1 MSHNLLWR
9 DALATLAAFFLFA
22 AAGAAYSQEAG
33 QVVQAIG
40 SARLAGNPAK
50 VGDKVQAGDALSTDA
65 NGYLYI
71 KTVDGGFLILRPS
84 SEARVLAYT
93 IDAAQPANNRIKFEL
108 NKGVA
113 RSISGEAVK
122 QSRQNF
128 RFNTPVAAIG
138 VRGTDFTVFTDAQT
152 TRVAVVSGGVV
163 VSGFGAGC
171 TAQGMGPCE
180 VSAKR
185 ELFAGQESQVLQVNR
200 GQAVPQLLRGGS
212 LLPDVSAPPRAD
224 EPANVSVN
232 SISIKVAAS
241 PAVVNAIQ
249 EPNLAPLKLA
259 TLDQQL
265 NPLPVVPP
273 AIAVVPPATAVVPP
287 VTAVGPPAI
296 VWGRWQPL
304 LDNPAEI
311 SFSSLSTANHLVG
324 TNTYFAL
331 FRNKDKQWVSPAEGA
346 VSFSLQSSQVVVQAN
361 GVGAVFPATL
371 ENGKLA
377 VNFTNSSFTTQFDL
391 LTQGQRIARHAEGT
405 VFKDGTFGNFSQF
418 WGNNTMQVQ
427 GVLAQN
433 PGLSGAYLFQS
444 RLDNG
449 QDTGPLAGQLAS
461 GITAWRK

>member
-1 MSHNLLWR
+1 
-9 DALATLAAFFLFA
+9 
-22 AAGAAYSQEAG
+22 
-33 QVVQAIG
+33 
-40 SARLAGNPAK
+40 
-50 VGDKVQAGDALSTDA
+50 VQAGDALSTDA
-65 NGYLYI
+65 DGYLYI
-71 KTVDGGFLILRPS
+71 KTIDSGFLILRPS

-93 IDAAQPANNRIKFEL
+93 VDAAQPANNRIKFEL

-185 ELFAGQESQVLQVNR
+185 ELFAGQESQVLQVSR

-224 EPANVSVN
+224 EPANTSAN
-232 SISIKVAAS
+232 STTTRAAAS
-241 PAVVNAIQ
+241 PGAASFNQ
-249 EPNLAPLKLA
+249 EPNLAPLKLTA
-259 TLDQQL
+259 LDQQL
-265 NPLPVVPP
+265 NP
-273 AIAVVPPATAVVPP
+273 A
-287 VTAVGPPAI
+287 PPAI

-311 SFSSLSTANHLVG
+311 SFSSLSTTNQLVG

-346 VSFSLQSSQVVVQAN
+346 VSFTLQSSQVVVQAN

-391 LTQGQRIARHAEGT
+391 LTQGQRIARQAEGA
-405 VFKDGTFGNFSQF
+405 VSKDGTFGNVSQF
-418 WGNNTMQVQ
+418 WGNNSMQVQ

-449 QDTGPLAGQLAS
+449 QSTGPLAGQLAT
-461 GITAWRK
+461 GITSWTK

>member
-1 MSHNLLWR
+1 MTRNLLWR
-9 DALATLAAFFLFA
+9 DALTTLGAFFVLLVSC
-22 AAGAAYSQEAG
+22 AAYGQEAG

-40 SARLAGNPAK
+40 GARLAGVPSK
-50 VGDKVQAGDALSTDA
+50 VGDKVQVGDSLSTDA
-65 NGYLYI
+65 GSYLYI
-71 KTVDGGFLILRPS
+71 KTVDGGFLILRPR
-84 SEARVLAYT
+84 SEAKVLAYT
-93 IDAAQPANNRIKFEL
+93 IDSAQPSNNRIKFEL
-108 NKGVA
+108 SQGVA
-113 RSISGEAVK
+113 RSISGAAVK

-152 TRVAVVSGGVV
+152 TRVAVVAGGVV

-171 TAQGMGPCE
+171 TEQGMGPCE

-185 ELFAGQESQVLQVNR
+185 ELFAGQESQVLQVSR

-224 EPANVSVN
+224 EPANTSAN
-232 SISIKVAAS
+232 STSIKVATS
-241 PAVVNAIQ
+241 PGSANGNQ
-249 EPNLAPLKLA
+249 EPNLAPLKLT

-265 NPLPVVPP
+265 NPLPVV
-273 AIAVVPPATAVVPP
+273 
-287 VTAVGPPAI
+287 PPAI

-311 SFSSLSTANHLVG
+311 SLSSLLTANQLVG
-324 TNTYFAL
+324 TNIYFAL
-331 FRNKDKQWVSPAEGA
+331 LRNKDKQWVSPSEGA
-346 VSFSLQSSQVVVQAN
+346 ASFSLQSSMVVVQAN

-377 VNFTNSSFTTQFDL
+377 VNFINSSFTTQFDL
-391 LTQGQRIARHAEGT
+391 LTQGQRIARHAEGA
-405 VFKDGTFGNFSQF
+405 VFKDGTFGNVSQF
-418 WGNNTMQVQ
+418 WGNNSMQVQ

-444 RLDNG
+444 RLDDG
-449 QDTGPLAGQLAS
+449 QGTGPLAGQLAS
-461 GITAWRK
+461 GITTWTK

>member
-1 MSHNLLWR
+1 MPSFRDSPVVKKLFMSHKLLWR
-9 DALATLAAFFLFA
+9 NALATVAAFLLFA
-22 AAGAAYSQEAG
+22 ASGAAYSQEAG

-50 VGDKVQAGDALSTDA
+50 VGDKVQAGDALSTEAD
-65 NGYLYI
+65 GYLYI

-185 ELFAGQESQVLQVNR
+185 ELFAGQDSQVLQVSR
-200 GQAVPQLLRGGS
+200 GQAVPQLLRGSS
-212 LLPDVSAPPRAD
+212 LLPDASAPPRAD
-224 EPANVSVN
+224 EPANTSATSTSVR
-232 SISIKVAAS
+232 VAAS
-241 PAVVNAIQ
+241 TGATNVSQ
-249 EPNLAPLKLA
+249 EPNLAPLKLTA
-259 TLDQQL
+259 LDQQL
-265 NPLPVVPP
+265 NPLPAAPP
-273 AIAVVPPATAVVPP
+273 AV
-287 VTAVGPPAI
+287 

-304 LDNPAEI
+304 LDMPAEI
-311 SFSSLSTANHLVG
+311 SLSSLSTANQLVG
-324 TNTYFAL
+324 TNNYFAL
-331 FRNKDKQWVSPAEGA
+331 LRNKDKQWVSPAEGA
-346 VSFSLQSSQVVVQAN
+346 VSFSLQSAQVVVQAN

-391 LTQGQRIARHAEGT
+391 LTQGQRIARHAEGA
-405 VFKDGTFGNFSQF
+405 VYKDGTFGNVSQF
-418 WGNNTMQVQ
+418 WGNNSMQVQ

-449 QDTGPLAGQLAS
+449 QGTGPLAGQVAS
-461 GITAWRK
+461 GITAWTK

>member
-1 MSHNLLWR
+1 MTRNLLRR
-9 DALATLAAFFLFA
+9 DALATLGAFFVLVVSC
-22 AAGAAYSQEAG
+22 AAYGQEAG

-40 SARLAGNPAK
+40 GARLAGVPSK
-50 VGDKVQAGDALSTDA
+50 VGDKVQAGDSLSTDA
-65 NGYLYI
+65 DGYLYI

-84 SEARVLAYT
+84 SKARVLAYT
-93 IDAAQPANNRIKFEL
+93 IDAAQPSNNRIKFEL
-108 NKGVA
+108 SQGVA
-113 RSISGEAVK
+113 RSISGAAVK

-171 TAQGMGPCE
+171 TEQGMGPCE

-185 ELFAGQESQVLQVNR
+185 ELFAGQESQVLQVSR

-212 LLPDVSAPPRAD
+212 LLPDVIAPPRAD
-224 EPANVSVN
+224 EPANTSAN
-232 SISIKVAAS
+232 STSTKVATSLGSAN
-241 PAVVNAIQ
+241 VNQ
-249 EPNLAPLKLA
+249 EPNLAPLKLT

-265 NPLPVVPP
+265 NPLPV
-273 AIAVVPPATAVVPP
+273 I
-287 VTAVGPPAI
+287 PPAI

-311 SFSSLSTANHLVG
+311 SLSSLSTANQLVG
-324 TNTYFAL
+324 TNIYFAL
-331 FRNKDKQWVSPAEGA
+331 LRNKDKQWVSPAEGA
-346 VSFSLQSSQVVVQAN
+346 ASFSLQSSMVVVQAN

-391 LTQGQRIARHAEGT
+391 LTQGQRIARHAEGS
-405 VFKDGTFGNFSQF
+405 VFKDGTFGNVSQF
-418 WGNNTMQVQ
+418 WGNNSMQVQ
-427 GVLAQN
+427 GVLVQN

-444 RLDNG
+444 RLDDG
-449 QDTGPLAGQLAS
+449 QGTGPLAGQLAS
-461 GITAWRK
+461 GITTWTK

>member
-1 MSHNLLWR
+1 MTRNLLRR
-9 DALATLAAFFLFA
+9 DALATIGAFFILLVSC
-22 AAGAAYSQEAG
+22 AAYGQEAG

-40 SARLAGNPAK
+40 GARLAGVPSK
-50 VGDKVQAGDALSTDA
+50 VGDKVQAGDSLSTDA
-65 NGYLYI
+65 DGYLYI

-93 IDAAQPANNRIKFEL
+93 IDAAQPSNNRIKFEL
-108 NKGVA
+108 SQGVA
-113 RSISGEAVK
+113 RSISGAAVK

-171 TAQGMGPCE
+171 TEQGMGPCE

-185 ELFAGQESQVLQVNR
+185 ELFAGQESQVLQVSR

-212 LLPDVSAPPRAD
+212 LLPDVIAPPRAD
-224 EPANVSVN
+224 EPVNTSANSTSTKVATSLGSANVN
-232 SISIKVAAS
+232 
-241 PAVVNAIQ
+241 Q
-249 EPNLAPLKLA
+249 DPNLAPLKLTA
-259 TLDQQL
+259 LDQQL
-265 NPLPVVPP
+265 NPLPV
-273 AIAVVPPATAVVPP
+273 IPP
-287 VTAVGPPAI
+287 VI

-311 SFSSLSTANHLVG
+311 SLSSLSTANQLVG
-324 TNTYFAL
+324 TNIYFAL
-331 FRNKDKQWVSPAEGA
+331 LRNKDKQWVSPAEGA
-346 VSFSLQSSQVVVQAN
+346 ASFSLQSSTVVVQAN

-377 VNFTNSSFTTQFDL
+377 VNFTNSNFTTQFDL
-391 LTQGQRIARHAEGT
+391 LTQGQRIARHAEGS
-405 VFKDGTFGNFSQF
+405 VFKDGTFGNVSQF
-418 WGNNTMQVQ
+418 WGNNSMQVQ
-427 GVLAQN
+427 GVLVQN

-444 RLDNG
+444 KLDDG
-449 QDTGPLAGQLAS
+449 QGTGPLAGQLAS
-461 GITAWRK
+461 GITTWTK

>member
-1 MSHNLLWR
+1 MTRNLLRR
-9 DALATLAAFFLFA
+9 DALVTLGAFFVLVVSC
-22 AAGAAYSQEAG
+22 AAYGQEAG

-40 SARLAGNPAK
+40 GARLAGVPSK
-50 VGDKVQAGDALSTDA
+50 VGDKVQAGDSLSTDA
-65 NGYLYI
+65 DGYLYI

-93 IDAAQPANNRIKFEL
+93 IDAAQPSNNRIKFEL
-108 NKGVA
+108 SQGVA
-113 RSISGEAVK
+113 RSISGAAVK

-171 TAQGMGPCE
+171 TEQGMGPCE

-185 ELFAGQESQVLQVNR
+185 ELFAGQESQVLQVSR

-212 LLPDVSAPPRAD
+212 LLPDTSAPPRAD
-224 EPANVSVN
+224 EPANTSAN
-232 SISIKVAAS
+232 STSTKVATSLGA
-241 PAVVNAIQ
+241 ANVNQ
-249 EPNLAPLKLA
+249 EPNLAPLKLT

-265 NPLPVVPP
+265 NPLPV
-273 AIAVVPPATAVVPP
+273 I
-287 VTAVGPPAI
+287 PPAI

-311 SFSSLSTANHLVG
+311 SLSSLSTANQLVG
-324 TNTYFAL
+324 TNVYFAL
-331 FRNKDKQWVSPAEGA
+331 LRNKDKQWVSPAEGA
-346 VSFSLQSSQVVVQAN
+346 VSFSLQSSMVVVQAN

-377 VNFTNSSFTTQFDL
+377 VNFSNSSFTTHFDL
-391 LTQGQRIARHAEGT
+391 LTQGQRIARHAEGA
-405 VFKDGTFGNFSQF
+405 VFKDGTFGNVSQF
-418 WGNNTMQVQ
+418 WGNNSMQVQ
-427 GVLAQN
+427 GVLVQN

-444 RLDNG
+444 RLDDG
-449 QDTGPLAGQLAS
+449 QGTGPLGGQLAT
-461 GITAWRK
+461 GITTWTK

>member
-1 MSHNLLWR
+1 MTRNLLRR
-9 DALATLAAFFLFA
+9 DALATLGAFFVLVVSC
-22 AAGAAYSQEAG
+22 AAYGQEAG

-40 SARLAGNPAK
+40 GARLAGVPSK
-50 VGDKVQAGDALSTDA
+50 VGDKVQAGDSLSTDA
-65 NGYLYI
+65 DGYLYI

-84 SEARVLAYT
+84 SKARVLAYI
-93 IDAAQPANNRIKFEL
+93 IDAAQPSNNRIKFEL
-108 NKGVA
+108 SQGVA
-113 RSISGEAVK
+113 RSISGAAVK

-171 TAQGMGPCE
+171 TEQGMGPCE

-185 ELFAGQESQVLQVNR
+185 ELFAGQESQVLQVSR

-212 LLPDVSAPPRAD
+212 LLPDVIAPPRAD
-224 EPANVSVN
+224 EPANTSAN
-232 SISIKVAAS
+232 STSTKVATSLGSAN
-241 PAVVNAIQ
+241 VNQ
-249 EPNLAPLKLA
+249 EPNLAPLKLT

-265 NPLPVVPP
+265 NPLPV
-273 AIAVVPPATAVVPP
+273 I
-287 VTAVGPPAI
+287 PPAI

-311 SFSSLSTANHLVG
+311 SLSSLSTANQLVG
-324 TNTYFAL
+324 TNVYFAL
-331 FRNKDKQWVSPAEGA
+331 LRNKDKQWVSPAEGA
-346 VSFSLQSSQVVVQAN
+346 VSFSLQSSMVVVQAN

-377 VNFTNSSFTTQFDL
+377 VNFSNSSFTTQFDL
-391 LTQGQRIARHAEGT
+391 LTQGQRIARHAEGA
-405 VFKDGTFGNFSQF
+405 VFKDGTFGNVSQF
-418 WGNNTMQVQ
+418 WGNNSMPVQ

-444 RLDNG
+444 RLDDG
-449 QDTGPLAGQLAS
+449 QGTGPLGGQLAT
-461 GITAWRK
+461 GITTWTK

>member
-1 MSHNLLWR
+1 MTRNLLRR
-9 DALATLAAFFLFA
+9 DALATLGAFFVLVVSC
-22 AAGAAYSQEAG
+22 AAYGQEAG

-40 SARLAGNPAK
+40 GARLAGVPSK
-50 VGDKVQAGDALSTDA
+50 VGDKVQAGDSLSTDA
-65 NGYLYI
+65 DGYLYI

-84 SEARVLAYT
+84 SKARVLAYT
-93 IDAAQPANNRIKFEL
+93 IDAAQPSNNRIKFEL
-108 NKGVA
+108 SQGVA
-113 RSISGEAVK
+113 RSISGAAVK

-171 TAQGMGPCE
+171 TEQGMGPCE

-185 ELFAGQESQVLQVNR
+185 ELFAGQESQVLQVSR

-212 LLPDVSAPPRAD
+212 LLPDVIAPPRAD
-224 EPANVSVN
+224 EPANTSAN
-232 SISIKVAAS
+232 STSTKVATSLGSAN
-241 PAVVNAIQ
+241 VNQ
-249 EPNLAPLKLA
+249 DPNLAPLKLTA
-259 TLDQQL
+259 LDQQL
-265 NPLPVVPP
+265 NPLP
-273 AIAVVPPATAVVPP
+273 AIPP
-287 VTAVGPPAI
+287 VI

-311 SFSSLSTANHLVG
+311 SLSSLSTANQLVG
-324 TNTYFAL
+324 TNIYFAL
-331 FRNKDKQWVSPAEGA
+331 LRNKDKQWVSPAEGA
-346 VSFSLQSSQVVVQAN
+346 ASFSLQSSMVVVQAN

-391 LTQGQRIARHAEGT
+391 LTQGQRIARHAEGS
-405 VFKDGTFGNFSQF
+405 VFKDGTFGNVSQF
-418 WGNNTMQVQ
+418 WGNNSMQVQ
-427 GVLAQN
+427 GVLVQN

-444 RLDNG
+444 RLDDG
-449 QDTGPLAGQLAS
+449 QGTGPLAGQLAS
-461 GITAWRK
+461 GITTWTK

>member
-1 MSHNLLWR
+1 MTRNLLRR
-9 DALATLAAFFLFA
+9 DALATLGAFFVLVVSC
-22 AAGAAYSQEAG
+22 AAYGQEAG

-40 SARLAGNPAK
+40 GARLAGVPSK
-50 VGDKVQAGDALSTDA
+50 VGDKVQAGDSLSTDA
-65 NGYLYI
+65 DGYLYI

-84 SEARVLAYT
+84 SKARVLAYT
-93 IDAAQPANNRIKFEL
+93 IDAAQPSNNRIKFEL
-108 NKGVA
+108 SQGVA
-113 RSISGEAVK
+113 RSISGAAVK

-171 TAQGMGPCE
+171 TEQGMGPCE

-185 ELFAGQESQVLQVNR
+185 ELFAGQESQVLLVSR

-212 LLPDVSAPPRAD
+212 LLPDVIAPPRAD
-224 EPANVSVN
+224 EPANTSAN
-232 SISIKVAAS
+232 STSTKVATSLGSAN
-241 PAVVNAIQ
+241 VNQ
-249 EPNLAPLKLA
+249 DPNLAPLKLTA
-259 TLDQQL
+259 LDQQL
-265 NPLPVVPP
+265 NPLP
-273 AIAVVPPATAVVPP
+273 AIPP
-287 VTAVGPPAI
+287 VI

-311 SFSSLSTANHLVG
+311 SLSSLSTANQLVG
-324 TNTYFAL
+324 TNIYFAL
-331 FRNKDKQWVSPAEGA
+331 LRNKDKQWVSPAEGA
-346 VSFSLQSSQVVVQAN
+346 ASFSLQSSMVVVQAN

-391 LTQGQRIARHAEGT
+391 LTQGQRIARHAEGA
-405 VFKDGTFGNFSQF
+405 VFKDGTFGNVSQF
-418 WGNNTMQVQ
+418 WGNNSMQVQ
-427 GVLAQN
+427 GVLVQN

-444 RLDNG
+444 RLDDG
-449 QDTGPLAGQLAS
+449 QGTGPLAGQLAS
-461 GITAWRK
+461 GITTWTK

>member
-1 MSHNLLWR
+1 MTRNLLWR
-9 DALATLAAFFLFA
+9 DALTTLGAFFVLLVSC
-22 AAGAAYSQEAG
+22 AAYGQEAG

-40 SARLAGNPAK
+40 GARLAGVPSK
-50 VGDKVQAGDALSTDA
+50 VGDKVQVGDSLSTDA
-65 NGYLYI
+65 GSYLYI
-71 KTVDGGFLILRPS
+71 KTVDGGFLILRPR
-84 SEARVLAYT
+84 SEAKVLAYT
-93 IDAAQPANNRIKFEL
+93 IDSAQPSNNRIKFEL
-108 NKGVA
+108 SQGVA
-113 RSISGEAVK
+113 RSISGAAVK

-152 TRVAVVSGGVV
+152 TRVAVVAGGVV

-171 TAQGMGPCE
+171 TEQGMGPCE

-185 ELFAGQESQVLQVNR
+185 ELCAGQESQVLQVSR

-224 EPANVSVN
+224 EPANTSAN
-232 SISIKVAAS
+232 STSIKVATS
-241 PAVVNAIQ
+241 PGSANVNQ
-249 EPNLAPLKLA
+249 EPNLAPLKLT

-265 NPLPVVPP
+265 NPLPVV
-273 AIAVVPPATAVVPP
+273 
-287 VTAVGPPAI
+287 PPAI

-311 SFSSLSTANHLVG
+311 SLSSLLTANQLVG
-324 TNTYFAL
+324 TNIYFAL
-331 FRNKDKQWVSPAEGA
+331 LRNKDKQWVSPSEGA
-346 VSFSLQSSQVVVQAN
+346 ASFSLQSSMVVVQAN

-377 VNFTNSSFTTQFDL
+377 VNFISSSFTTQFDL
-391 LTQGQRIARHAEGT
+391 LTQGQRIARHAEGA
-405 VFKDGTFGNFSQF
+405 VFKDGTFGNVSQF
-418 WGNNTMQVQ
+418 WGNNSMQVQ

-444 RLDNG
+444 RLDDG
-449 QDTGPLAGQLAS
+449 QGTGPLAGQLAS
-461 GITAWRK
+461 GITTWTK

>member
-1 MSHNLLWR
+1 MTRNLLRR
-9 DALATLAAFFLFA
+9 DALATLGAFFVLVVSC
-22 AAGAAYSQEAG
+22 AAYGQEAG

-40 SARLAGNPAK
+40 GARLAGVPSK
-50 VGDKVQAGDALSTDA
+50 VGDKVQAGDSLSTDA
-65 NGYLYI
+65 DGYLYI

-84 SEARVLAYT
+84 SKARVLAYT
-93 IDAAQPANNRIKFEL
+93 IDAAQPFNNRIKFEL
-108 NKGVA
+108 SQGVA
-113 RSISGEAVK
+113 RSISGAAVK

-171 TAQGMGPCE
+171 TEQGMGPCE

-185 ELFAGQESQVLQVNR
+185 ELFAGQESQVLQVSR

-212 LLPDVSAPPRAD
+212 LLPDVIAPPRAD
-224 EPANVSVN
+224 EPANTSAN
-232 SISIKVAAS
+232 STSTKVATSLGSAN
-241 PAVVNAIQ
+241 VNQ
-249 EPNLAPLKLA
+249 DPNLAPLKLTA
-259 TLDQQL
+259 LDQQL
-265 NPLPVVPP
+265 NPLP
-273 AIAVVPPATAVVPP
+273 AIPP
-287 VTAVGPPAI
+287 VI

-311 SFSSLSTANHLVG
+311 SLSSLSTANQLVG
-324 TNTYFAL
+324 TNIYFAL
-331 FRNKDKQWVSPAEGA
+331 LRNKDKQWVSPAEGA
-346 VSFSLQSSQVVVQAN
+346 ASFSLQSSMVVVQAN

-391 LTQGQRIARHAEGT
+391 LTQGQRIARHAEGS
-405 VFKDGTFGNFSQF
+405 VFKDGTFGNVSQF
-418 WGNNTMQVQ
+418 WGNNSMQVQ
-427 GVLAQN
+427 GVLVQN

-444 RLDNG
+444 RLDDG
-449 QDTGPLAGQLAS
+449 QGTGPLAGQLAS
-461 GITAWRK
+461 GITTWTK

>member
-1 MSHNLLWR
+1 MTRNLLRR
-9 DALATLAAFFLFA
+9 DALATLGAYFVLVVSC
-22 AAGAAYSQEAG
+22 AAYGQEAG

-40 SARLAGNPAK
+40 GARLAGVPSK
-50 VGDKVQAGDALSTDA
+50 VGDKVQAGDSLSTDA
-65 NGYLYI
+65 DGYLYI

-84 SEARVLAYT
+84 SKARVLAYT
-93 IDAAQPANNRIKFEL
+93 IDAAQPSNNRIKFEL
-108 NKGVA
+108 SQGVA
-113 RSISGEAVK
+113 RSISGAAVK

-171 TAQGMGPCE
+171 TEQGMGPCE

-185 ELFAGQESQVLQVNR
+185 ELFAGQESQVLQVSR

-212 LLPDVSAPPRAD
+212 LLPDVIAPPRAD
-224 EPANVSVN
+224 EPANTSAN
-232 SISIKVAAS
+232 STSTKVATSLGSAN
-241 PAVVNAIQ
+241 VNQ
-249 EPNLAPLKLA
+249 DPNLAPLKLTA
-259 TLDQQL
+259 LDQQL
-265 NPLPVVPP
+265 NPLP
-273 AIAVVPPATAVVPP
+273 AIPP
-287 VTAVGPPAI
+287 VI

-311 SFSSLSTANHLVG
+311 SLSSLSTANQLVG
-324 TNTYFAL
+324 TNIYFAL
-331 FRNKDKQWVSPAEGA
+331 LRNKDKQWVSPAEGA
-346 VSFSLQSSQVVVQAN
+346 ASFSLQSSMVVVQAN

-391 LTQGQRIARHAEGT
+391 LTQGQRIARHAEGS
-405 VFKDGTFGNFSQF
+405 VFKDGTFGNVSQF
-418 WGNNTMQVQ
+418 WGNNSMQVQ
-427 GVLAQN
+427 GVLVQN

-444 RLDNG
+444 RLDDG
-449 QDTGPLAGQLAS
+449 QGTGPLAGQLAS
-461 GITAWRK
+461 GITTWTK